1 MAAYSFKDSNG
12 VEHEIR
18 VTLKTI
24 FDVAAKC
31 DVDLLNP
38 TETFRDSEKTLS
50 DCLMTDSRLLFNV
63 VAAICNL
70 DADDVDGRT
79 LGEMKK
85 AFWEAYSDF
94 FAQSGQNWLA
104 IAIRKDLQRLTEA
117 LKNTEKL
124 VQDVPQE
131 NSSDLLA
138 RLMSAT
144 GSREPSGKSP
154 DSPTPILDEQAQD
167 KPLSSALS
175 ITPTSP
181 ENISAAPKT
190 STSTKKRKQKPK
202 RKNS

>member
-1 MAAYSFKDSNG
+1 MTAYSFKDSKG

-38 TETFRDSEKTLS
+38 TAMFRDTEKTLS
-50 DCLMTDSRLLFNV
+50 DCLMTDPLLLYRV
-63 VAAICNL
+63 VSAICTL
-70 DADDVDGRT
+70 EADDVDGHT
-79 LGEMKK
+79 LAEMKK

-104 IAIRKDLQRLTEA
+104 VAIRKDLQRLSEA
-117 LKNTEKL
+117 LRNTEKL
-124 VQDVPQE
+124 IQDLPQE

-138 RLMSAT
+138 QLMSAT
-144 GSREPSGKSP
+144 GNPEHSGKSQ
-154 DSPTPILDEQAQD
+154 DSPTQIFDGQAQG
-167 KPLSSALS
+167 KRRSSALS

-181 ENISAAPKT
+181 ENTSAGQKT

-202 RKNS
+202 RKSS